1 MDLPDCALAEGP
13 LPDVAL
19 EQKEEEQGWRG
30 VMKLSSCL
38 CNSCFRFGVGFFRAV
53 KVDAVGWD
61 IA

>member
-1 MDLPDCALAEGP
+1 MDPPDRAPAEGRP
-13 LPDVAL
+13 GGVAL